1 MTQENT
7 QPLNTDQSA
16 YDLDLDTLVQPS
28 KKIRLDGEII
38 EIKPPA
44 LEELLKL
51 SKLGGEIQSMQSGE
65 KMSEEDAVAAIGKL
79 RAAFTELIPAL
90 EGHNLNIDQLL
101 ALLNMVVKIA
111 MPNDVTE
118 LEKRGITLDA
128 DQKKILQDFSNTSG
142 IS

>member
-1 MTQENT
+1 MTTENT

-51 SKLGGEIQSMQSGE
+51 SKLGGEIQKMQSGE
-65 KMSEEDAVAAIGKL
+65 KMSEEEAVGAIGKL
-79 RAAFTELIPAL
+79 REAFTELIPAL
-90 EGHNLNIDQLL
+90 QGHNLNIDQLL
-101 ALLNMVVKIA
+101 ALLNMIVKIA
-111 MPNDVTE
+111 MPNDVSE

-128 DQKKILQDFSNTSG
+128 DQKKILQDFSNTSP

>member
-1 MTQENT
+1 MTTENT
-7 QPLNTDQSA
+7 QPLNTEASA

-51 SKLGGEIQSMQSGE
+51 SKLGGEIQKMQSGE

-79 RAAFTELIPAL
+79 RGAFTELIPAL

-128 DQKKILQDFSNTSG
+128 DQKKILQDFSNTSP